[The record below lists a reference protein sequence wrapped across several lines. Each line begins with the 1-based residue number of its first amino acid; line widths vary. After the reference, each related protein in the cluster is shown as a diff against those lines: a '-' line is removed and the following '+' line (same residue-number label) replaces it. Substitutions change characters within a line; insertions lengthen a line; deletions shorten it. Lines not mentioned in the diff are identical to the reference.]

1 MSMAAAQCASDP
13 PSILQAIDLSEI
25 WDDFRSGLDSVYSQK
40 SMSRQRFMELYSYVY
55 NYCTSIQ
62 EQGKR
67 KTQAHNNA
75 IAGMKIYK
83 KLRDYLSDHVSHLVT
98 GGTDLMDEAVL
109 LFYTRK
115 WDDFRFSS
123 QVFNGICSYLNRHWV
138 RRECE
143 EGKRDIFEIFQL
155 CLLTWREI
163 VFSSLS
169 TQIVNA
175 LLKLIERERNGETIN
190 TRLISGVIS
199 SFVELG
205 INEEDPCTRGPLVSV
220 YKEHFEK
227 VFLEDT
233 ERFYT
238 LESASFLQDNSV
250 CEYVKKVE
258 QRLAE
263 ENKRVKVYLHKSTE
277 EILTKTCERVL
288 IEKHFESFN
297 TEFKSLLQ
305 DNKVEDMGRM
315 YALILRTPNGL
326 DPLRDIL
333 EDFIC
338 QQGLQAIEKCGEE
351 VVNDPKSYIETILK
365 VHKIYYPLVKNTF
378 QNDVGFNTA
387 LDKACGKFVNS
398 NAATAKNSSKSPEL
412 LAKYCDIL
420 LKKSSRNADEAEVED
435 SLVQIMLVHKYIED
449 KDVFQK
455 FYSRLLA
462 KRLVNQMSASDDA
475 EASMISKMK
484 AACGFEYTSKLQR
497 MFQDIGLSKDL
508 NEKFKKMIA
517 TSSNEKLDFD
527 FGILV
532 LSSGSWPFTLSTE
545 FTLPSDFES
554 SVRRFTGFYTS
565 QHSGRKLNWLYS
577 MSKGEIQTN
586 CFKNKY
592 NFQASTFQ
600 MAVLLQFNSATT
612 FTVLQLHEATQI
624 KMDLLVQIIGVL
636 LKIKLLVTVDGET
649 EAELEP
655 ESKVKL
661 FTEYKNKKLRINI
674 NVPMKVEVKAEQES
688 TLKHVEEDRKMLVQA
703 AIVRIMKMRKTFK
716 HQMLIGEV
724 LTQLNSRFKARVPMI
739 KKCIDILIEKEYLER
754 VDGKKD
760 TYNYLA

>member
-1 MSMAAAQCASDP
+1 MSMEAAQRLADNSSAVIP
-13 PSILQAIDLSEI
+13 IDLNDI
-25 WDDFRSGLDSVYSQK
+25 WDDFRSGLDAVFSEN
-40 SMSRQRFMELYSYVY
+40 SMCRQRFMELYSYVY

-62 EQGKR
+62 ELGKK
-67 KTQAHNNA
+67 KTQALNNA
-75 IAGMKIYK
+75 IAGMKIYNK
-83 KLRDYLSDHVSHLVT
+83 FRDYLSDHVNRLVA
-98 GGTDLMDEAVL
+98 GGTHLMDEDVL
-109 LFYTRK
+109 HFYTRK
-115 WDDFRFSS
+115 WEEFRFSS
-123 QVFNGICSYLNRHWV
+123 QVFNGICAYLNRHWV

-143 EGKRDIFEIFQL
+143 EGKKDIFEIFQL
-155 CLLTWREI
+155 CLLIWRDI
-163 VFSSLS
+163 IFTTLS
-169 TQIVNA
+169 AQIVNA

-205 INEEDPCTRGPLVSV
+205 INEEDPCTKCPLVSV
-220 YKEHFEK
+220 YKKHFEEI
-227 VFLEDT
+227 FLEDT
-233 ERFYT
+233 KRFYT

-277 EILTKTCERVL
+277 EILTKTCEKVL

-297 TEFKSLLQ
+297 AEFKSLLEH
-305 DNKVEDMGRM
+305 NKVDDMGRM
-315 YALILRTPNGL
+315 YALVLRTPSGL
-326 DPLRDIL
+326 NALRDIF
-333 EDFIC
+333 ENFVC
-338 QQGLQAIEKCGEE
+338 QQGLQAIEKCGQDII
-351 VVNDPKSYIETILK
+351 NDPKAYIETILK
-365 VHKIYYPLVKNTF
+365 VHKIYHPLVSKTF
-378 QNDVGFNTA
+378 RNDVGFTTA
-387 LDKACGKFVNS
+387 LDKACERFVNS
-398 NAATAKNSSKSPEL
+398 NVATVNNTSKSPEL

-420 LKKSSRNADEAEVED
+420 LKKSSKNADEAEVEE
-435 SLVQIMLVHKYIED
+435 SLVQVMLVHKYIED

-508 NEKFKKMIA
+508 NEKFKKMVA
-517 TSSNEKLDFD
+517 KSSNEKLDFD
-527 FGILV
+527 FSILV
-532 LSSGSWPFTLSTE
+532 LSSGSWPFTMSAE
-545 FTLPSDFES
+545 FTLPPEFEK
-554 SVRRFTGFYTS
+554 SVRRFTGFYTA
-565 QHSGRKLNWLYS
+565 QHCGRKLNWLYT

-592 NFQASTFQ
+592 TFQASTFQ
-600 MAVLLQFNSATT
+600 MAVLLQFNSATSW
-612 FTVLQLHEATQI
+612 TVLQLHEATQI
-624 KMDLLVQIIGVL
+624 KMDLLVQIIGVM
-636 LKIKLLVTVDGET
+636 LKIKLLVAVDGET
-649 EAELEP
+649 EADLEP

-661 FTEYKNKKLRINI
+661 FTAYKNKKFRINI
-674 NVPMKVEVKAEQES
+674 NVPMKVEVKAEQEL

-703 AIVRIMKMRKTFK
+703 AIVRIMKMRKTFQ
-716 HQMLIGEV
+716 HQLLIGEV
-724 LTQLNSRFKARVPMI
+724 LTQLSSRFKPRVPMI

-754 VDGKKD
+754 VDGQKD